1 MRKAS
6 RRPSPQARDEEAIR
20 HLRQSL
26 EQGDHWY
33 PVLLEA
39 MSLWGSSEEVYQER
53 RYGYLVG
60 GEAFDLLLLAE
71 RLYQEVRP
79 SVPADEVERLL
90 FRAEP
95 PLELT
100 REEFRRRLGAAKHR
114 AHLNFFY
121 GVIVE
126 EALLLAV
133 QSEVRKEQFSGGF
146 FSEDEV
152 IEQAYR
158 RVYSESL
165 EQLLKQFRKERK
177 QRSKNPIALEEQQE
191 FTYWLFKGRLKR
203 AESARMASDTRKA
216 LSWLHRSWADRKSV
230 FR

>member
-1 MRKAS
+1 MTKTQLSARS
-6 RRPSPQARDEEAIR
+6 WDEQAL
-20 HLRQSL
+20 LRLKQSL
-26 EQGDHWY
+26 KEGQHWY
-33 PVLLEA
+33 LALLDA
-39 MSLWGSSEEVYQER
+39 MSLWGSGEEVYQER

-71 RLYQEVRP
+71 RLYQEVKT
-79 SVPADEVERLL
+79 SVPVDEAESLL

-95 PLELT
+95 PLDLS

-126 EALLLAV
+126 GALLLAV
-133 QSEVRKEQFSGGF
+133 QAEVRKEQFSGGF

-152 IEQAYR
+152 FEQAYH
-158 RVYSESL
+158 RVYGESL

-177 QRSKNPIALEEQQE
+177 QRWKNSIILEEQQE

-216 LSWLHRSWADRKSV
+216 LAWLHRSWADRKSV